1 MTTTNRLETLFARMK
16 TRGHRLTPQRAAIL
30 RALVEHAG
38 HPGVEELHRQL
49 LRDFPTMSLATVYK
63 TIAFLKDQ
71 GEVLELGFGEA
82 GCRYDGR
89 RPEPHPHLVCTRCGA
104 ILDPAPGAACDDAA
118 LRALMEDLACRSGFS
133 LSHHRLDLFGLCP
146 ACRAAG

>member
-1 MTTTNRLETLFARMK
+1 VTTTNRLETLFARMK

-104 ILDPAPGAACDDAA
+104 ILDPAPGAARDDAA
-118 LRALMEDLACRSGFS
+118 LRALMEDLARRSGFS

>member
-1 MTTTNRLETLFARMK
+1 MNTTKRLDTLYARLRE
-16 TRGHRLTPQRAAIL
+16 RGHRLTPQRAAIL
-30 RALVEHAG
+30 RALMEHAG

-71 GEVLELGFGEA
+71 GEVLELGFGES

-89 RPEPHPHLVCTRCGA
+89 RPAPPPPRVCTRCGA
-104 ILDPAPGAACDDAA
+104 SLDPDPGQDDA
-118 LRALMEDLACRSGFS
+118 LLGLIKDLARRSGFS
-133 LSHHRLDLFGLCP
+133 LTHHRLDLFGLCP
-146 ACRAAG
+146 ACRQAS

>member
-1 MTTTNRLETLFARMK
+1 MTTTQRLDTLYARLRE
-16 TRGHRLTPQRAAIL
+16 RGHRLTPQRAAIL
-30 RALVEHAG
+30 RALMEHAG
-38 HPGVEELHRQL
+38 HPTVEELHRQL

-63 TIAFLKDQ
+63 TMAFLKDQ

-104 ILDPAPGAACDDAA
+104 VLDPGPDAMRQDDA
-118 LRALMEDLACRSGFS
+118 LRDLISDLASRSGFS
-133 LSHHRLDLFGLCP
+133 LTHHRLDLFGLCS
-146 ACRAAG
+146 ACRTAG

>member
-1 MTTTNRLETLFARMK
+1 VNTPQRYETLLARLK
-16 TRGHRLTPQRAAIL
+16 ERGHRLTPQRAAIL
-30 RALVEHAG
+30 RALLEHPG
-38 HPGVEELHRQL
+38 HPSVEELHRQL
-49 LRDFPTMSLATVYK
+49 LREFPSMSLATVYK

-89 RPEPHPHLVCTRCGA
+89 RPQAHPHLVCTRCGA
-104 ILDPAPGAACDDAA
+104 IMDSPEGEDQA
-118 LRALMEDLACRSGFS
+118 LRTIIEQLADRAGFS

-146 ACRAAG
+146 DCRKKA

>member
-1 MTTTNRLETLFARMK
+1 VNTTKRLDTLYARLRE
-16 TRGHRLTPQRAAIL
+16 RGHRLTPQRAAIL
-30 RALVEHAG
+30 RALMEHAG

-71 GEVLELGFGEA
+71 GEVLELGFGES

-89 RPEPHPHLVCTRCGA
+89 RPAPPPPRVCTRCGA
-104 ILDPAPGAACDDAA
+104 ILDPAPGQADA
-118 LRALMEDLACRSGFS
+118 LLGLIKDLARRSGFS
-133 LSHHRLDLFGLCP
+133 LTHHRLDLFGLCP
-146 ACRAAG
+146 ACRQAS